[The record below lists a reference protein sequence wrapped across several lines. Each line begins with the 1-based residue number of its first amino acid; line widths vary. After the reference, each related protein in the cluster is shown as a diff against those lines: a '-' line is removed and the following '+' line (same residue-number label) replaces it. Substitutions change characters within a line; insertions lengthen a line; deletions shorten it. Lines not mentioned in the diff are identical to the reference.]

1 MTDTPTRRRAPG
13 MSPERR
19 REMIIAA
26 ALPLVAE
33 FGATVTTSQIA
44 RAAGIG
50 EATIFRAFRDKEELM
65 DACLAEA
72 VRPDHAVTEITSIP
86 LDQPLAD
93 RLVEAAEA
101 LSAHLDRM
109 GATIGAL
116 HTSGHRSGDR
126 RRERPVAGAGEAA
139 PGASREASITAIR
152 EAVTDLFEPDRE
164 TLRLPA
170 EEAAAIFLGLLFMRP
185 RSGGSP
191 QPSTEAI
198 VQVFLY
204 GALTDGTGAATTTAT
219 GGDQTPGGR

>member
-1 MTDTPTRRRAPG
+1 

-33 FGATVTTSQIA
+33 FGAAVTTSQIA

-72 VRPDHAVTEITSIP
+72 VRPDHAVTEIASIP
-86 LDQPLAD
+86 LEQPLAD

-116 HTSGHRSGDR
+116 HTSGHR
-126 RRERPVAGAGEAA
+126 RRERPVVRAGEAE
-139 PGASREASITAIR
+139 PGGSREASITAIR

-170 EEAAAIFLGLLFMRP
+170 EQAAAIFLGLLFMRP
-185 RSGGSP
+185 RSGASP
-191 QPSTEAI
+191 QPSTEAL
-198 VQVFLY
+198 VQVFLH
-204 GALTDGTGAATTTAT
+204 GALANAGGAVEGTTTSAPH
-219 GGDQTPGGR
+219 GEPAGGR